1 MSEII
6 PILIALY
13 TLLAVKT
20 DPSPK
25 SKSFERAGTSWLLVT
40 RILTQDGL
48 DTINVLKNVQIHIAC
63 NVLLSALLTIVY
75 YRLRS

>member
-48 DTINVLKNVQIHIAC
+48 DTINVQIHIAC